1 MRLFLFARLA
11 LLCVLLACSRGEAE
25 TVEQVINPKR
35 ASNSWVSDMAR
46 VLDADTRRKLNG
58 LANGLE
64 RRTGTEMAIV
74 TIESADGLEPKP
86 FATALFNRWGI
97 GKRGSDNGVLLLLVM
112 EARRV
117 EVETGSG
124 VGQILPDARV
134 QSILNERAV
143 PRFREGDY
151 SGGVLASARE
161 MIRAIERAQGARL
174 AAPTARQKPTAKSS
188 GKVRVLPKRT
198 HVAPKRTQVPQL
210 PARSESSRNDVPS
223 TPGYA
228 ESSPEAGSGSG
239 RSSGGAGW
247 LPLVGGALLLPLG
260 GWIALRS
267 RERHCP
273 RCKQKMKRLSEAE
286 DDAHLLFDQKFEE
299 DLGSVDY
306 RAWKCEACGAITLER
321 AVKWFSGYGD
331 CPRCAHR
338 TVSSQTTILRHPSYT
353 HTGESLTVRLC
364 RFPRC
369 GFRDQQRRTLPR
381 KQRTTS
387 HGSSGFRSGSSGSS
401 RSSSSGSFGG
411 GSSSGGG
418 AGASW

>member
-1 MRLFLFARLA
+1 
-11 LLCVLLACSRGEAE
+11 
-25 TVEQVINPKR
+25 
-35 ASNSWVSDMAR
+35 MAR

-58 LANGLE
+58 LASGLE
-64 RRTGTEMAIV
+64 RRTGAEMAIV
-74 TIESADGLEPKP
+74 TIQSADGLEPKP

-117 EVETGSG
+117 EVETGNG
-124 VGQILPDARV
+124 MGQMLPDARV
-134 QSILNERAV
+134 QNILNERAV

-161 MIRAIERAQGARL
+161 MIRAIERSQESRVAAP
-174 AAPTARQKPTAKSS
+174 APTARQKPKAKSS
-188 GKVRVLPKRT
+188 GKVRVLPKRPRA
-198 HVAPKRTQVPQL
+198 APKRTQTPRL
-210 PARSESSRNDVPS
+210 PSRSGSSPSSGSLGDGTSS
-223 TPGYA
+223 TPGYVG
-228 ESSPEAGSGSG
+228 SSPEVGGYSGSG

-260 GWIALRS
+260 GWVALRS

-286 DDAHLLFDQKFEE
+286 DDAHLLYDQKFEE

-338 TVSSQTTILRHPSYT
+338 TVSSQTTILRQPSYT
-353 HTGESLTVRLC
+353 HTGESLTVRTC

-369 GFRDQQRRTLPR
+369 GFRDQERRTLPR
-381 KQRTTS
+381 KQRTTHHSSS
-387 HGSSGFRSGSSGSS
+387 HSSGHSHSSGS
-401 RSSSSGSFGG
+401 SSSSGSFGG